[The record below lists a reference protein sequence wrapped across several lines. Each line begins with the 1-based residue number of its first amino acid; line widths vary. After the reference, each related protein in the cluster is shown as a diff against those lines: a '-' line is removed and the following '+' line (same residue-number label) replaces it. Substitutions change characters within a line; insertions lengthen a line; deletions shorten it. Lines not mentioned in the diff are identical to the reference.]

1 MGFAAMVV
9 YGHDIGRLRR
19 VRFPWPRVAKG
30 LGAMATRGQGFS
42 VLAISVFYRVTE
54 IERAMDMVGDL
65 TSELSFLRL
74 ESLQAL
80 SNRGLE
86 VEATLALVKCL
97 LDDLIKIKPEFL

>member
-1 MGFAAMVV
+1 MEPG
-9 YGHDIGRLRR
+9 
-19 VRFPWPRVAKG
+19 VAG
-30 LGAMATRGQGFS
+30 NHTP
-42 VLAISVFYRVTE
+42 T
-54 IERAMDMVGDL
+54 L